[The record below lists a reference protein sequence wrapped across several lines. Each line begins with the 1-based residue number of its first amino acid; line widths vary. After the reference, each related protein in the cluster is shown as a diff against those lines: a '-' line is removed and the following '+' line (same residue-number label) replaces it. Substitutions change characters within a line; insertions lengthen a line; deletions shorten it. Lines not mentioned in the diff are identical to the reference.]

1 MNKPLDTK
9 CPTCGQEIKRKFY
22 EQNDILLQTPQSVWK
37 MYREN
42 GYTIAEAIKE
52 ELSYA

>member
-1 MNKPLDTK
+1 MSK
-9 CPTCGQEIKRKFY
+9 CPTCGTELTEKRNLY
-22 EQNDILLQTPQSVWK
+22 EQNDLLLQTPQSVWK

-42 GYTIAEAIKE
+42 GYTLAEAMRE